1 MQIVSMA
8 TFFFSGC
15 QSAGVDYV
23 HLQNH
28 KEDNAGNIQGK
39 ATSQTVTYLN
49 NGKGSFVLTQY
60 IYTAKQREAWPV
72 ATALIDAVDV

>member
-39 ATSQTVTYLN
+39 ATSQTVTMERESFCIYSIYVHSVHCQAKRGVAGG
-49 NGKGSFVLTQY
+49 NG
-60 IYTAKQREAWPV
+60 P
-72 ATALIDAVDV
+72 D